1 MRKEGKVI
9 ADIGLRNYGA
19 SESLSI
25 PEESWVDMWMDV
37 WMWICQYMI
46 SVRWKV
52 PRYLG
57 VSEFEYLESYL
68 SSCLASSLCGWSMYE
83 VNRHILILDIC

>member
-1 MRKEGKVI
+1 
-9 ADIGLRNYGA
+9 
-19 SESLSI
+19 
-25 PEESWVDMWMDV
+25 MDV
-37 WMWICQYMI
+37 WMCQYMKSRRFRMENIRSMI

-52 PRYLG
+52 PRYLLWEG
-57 VSEFEYLESYL
+57 VCEFEYLESYL